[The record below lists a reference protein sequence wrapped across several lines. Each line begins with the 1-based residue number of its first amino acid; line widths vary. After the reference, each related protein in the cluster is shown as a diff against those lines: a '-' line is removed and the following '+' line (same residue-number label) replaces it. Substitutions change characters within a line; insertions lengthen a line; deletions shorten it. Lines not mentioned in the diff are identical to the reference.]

1 MRAERNV
8 THLQF
13 LNERQEKVPLQ
24 AIFVQGVR
32 GPVGSA
38 DQDQAILPQPAEQPV
53 QDCSVSDVIHK
64 ELIQAQH
71 FAFPGHRVG
80 HLHQGVL
87 MAVVLVQ
94 TGVHIQHE
102 VMEVCA
108 LQLQPQQQRV

>member
-1 MRAERNV
+1 MEAHASA

-13 LNERQEKVPLQ
+13 LNEREEKVPLQ
-24 AIFVQGVR
+24 AILIQGIR
-32 GPVGSA
+32 SPVGSA

-53 QDCSVSDVIHK
+53 QDCSVSHIVHK
-64 ELIQAQH
+64 ELIQTQY

-87 MAVVLVQ
+87 VAVILLQ

-108 LQLQPQQQRV
+108 LQLQ